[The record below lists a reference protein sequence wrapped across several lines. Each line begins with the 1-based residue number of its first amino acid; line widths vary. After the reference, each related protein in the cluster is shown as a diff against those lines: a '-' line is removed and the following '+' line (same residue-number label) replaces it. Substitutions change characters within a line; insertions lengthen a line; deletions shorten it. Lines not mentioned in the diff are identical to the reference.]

1 MFPIVS
7 LIITYDSSR
16 AITVTKKN
24 DQEYFVKMYDLES
37 YELTFEELY
46 EGTIIKFKD
55 VEQRADGKYYA
66 AVFNDDGRFYMRIFG
81 KETRTD
87 HQIRNQ

>member
-55 VEQRADGKYYA
+55 VE
-66 AVFNDDGRFYMRIFG
+66 
-81 KETRTD
+81 
-87 HQIRNQ
+87 